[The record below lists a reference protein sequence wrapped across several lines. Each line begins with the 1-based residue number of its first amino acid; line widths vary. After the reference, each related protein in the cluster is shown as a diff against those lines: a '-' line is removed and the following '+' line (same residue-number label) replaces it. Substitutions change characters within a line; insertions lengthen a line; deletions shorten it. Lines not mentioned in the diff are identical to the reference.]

1 MSLFAFLLGLPGLVQ
16 ALIPAFAA
24 LFPNAT
30 GGLTK
35 AQNVT
40 AALTPIVTTLVT
52 AAAQASGVSD
62 AHAAAAVT
70 AATDHVATAVAAH
83 PAVSDSGAAV
93 VSA

>member
-16 ALIPAFAA
+16 SLIPAFAT
-24 LFPNAT
+24 LFPNAS

-35 AQNVT
+35 AAAVT
-40 AALTPIVTTLVT
+40 NALTPIVTTLVT
-52 AAAQASGVSD
+52 AAASASGVSQE
-62 AHAAAAVT
+62 HADAAVA

-83 PAVSDSGAAV
+83 PAVADSGAAA